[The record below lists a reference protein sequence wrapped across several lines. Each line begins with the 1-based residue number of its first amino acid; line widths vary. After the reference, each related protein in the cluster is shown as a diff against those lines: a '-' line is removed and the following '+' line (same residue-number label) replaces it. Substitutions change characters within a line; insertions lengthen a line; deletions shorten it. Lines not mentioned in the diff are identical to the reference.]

1 MSRKLSKNTKME
13 PSIYTAI
20 PLLDNDIEQPL
31 LLNTEN
37 DSENS
42 SSTSFFNCWGRRLLT
57 SWQFLNGFWLGFAIQ
72 TISLGST
79 AIIAIYY
86 GASEVDFEASW
97 MEKTYRLFFFVFF
110 LLSQSWWLLFP
121 AICIAIDSGLT
132 GSQGQS
138 LLQNYFMRSS
148 PSERDLLSKPSQRE
162 VFLGG
167 VRFHV
172 GIVFGCF
179 VVWSMIDLYFG
190 ASLAVFAVLT
200 ASMLTCLGLCYGM
213 VIIYDRY
220 INNEEDS

>member
-1 MSRKLSKNTKME
+1 
-13 PSIYTAI
+13 
-20 PLLDNDIEQPL
+20 
-31 LLNTEN
+31 
-37 DSENS
+37 
-42 SSTSFFNCWGRRLLT
+42 
-57 SWQFLNGFWLGFAIQ
+57 
-72 TISLGST
+72 
-79 AIIAIYY
+79 
-86 GASEVDFEASW
+86 
-97 MEKTYRLFFFVFF
+97 
-110 LLSQSWWLLFP
+110 
-121 AICIAIDSGLT
+121 
-132 GSQGQS
+132 
-138 LLQNYFMRSS
+138 MRSS